1 MDLLGKQA
9 EEAKQGVQ
17 QVSDQIDQLE
27 SHLNAVDSA
36 LQDYMENSGAVL
48 NADLK
53 VEESQTTEIDR
64 EKTEI
69 QRLESKIDEMSEQMS
84 RIQKH
89 QRKNTEMI
97 KQITD
102 SQLLDTIQKVRKLVN
117 TSNKRFYNL
126 QSDFTDLEDRLN
138 ELENDFVM
146 EVNSREFDFE
156 KKLDARKF
164 KEERKEVREELSKLR
179 ASVNFL
185 ADDEEEDKLRID

>member
-53 VEESQTTEIDR
+53 VEESQTSEIDR

-102 SQLLDTIQKVRKLVN
+102 SQLLDTIQKIRKLVN

-185 ADDEEEDKLRID
+185 ADDEEEDELRID